1 MLIKSKTI
9 YAFPLEWL
17 GENEIELNDPFR
29 TGVLTITELNIKD
42 SVVYGALLR
51 GFKK

>member
-9 YAFPLEWL
+9 YASPLEWL
-17 GENEIELNDPFR
+17 GKNKIELNDPLW

-42 SVVYGALLR
+42 SVVYVAL
-51 GFKK
+51 